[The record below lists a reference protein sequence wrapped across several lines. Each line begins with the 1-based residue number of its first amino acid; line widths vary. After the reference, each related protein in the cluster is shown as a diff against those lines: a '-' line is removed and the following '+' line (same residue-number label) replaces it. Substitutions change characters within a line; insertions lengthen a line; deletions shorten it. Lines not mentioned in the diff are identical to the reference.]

1 VTETVAWINGRFVSG
16 EEGLSPLDPGFL
28 LGLGLFET
36 MAAVADRLPLW
47 ERHLARLEDGAAAM
61 RIPFAPP
68 PGLRETASELL
79 RRRRHEGQILR
90 LTLTAGVGDTPT
102 WCLTSRR
109 RDPTTDLVRLHVS
122 GFHRSDADPMAGL
135 KSTSYAFY
143 HAAREQARL
152 AGADEALLLG
162 PCGHVLE
169 TATSNI
175 FFWRQG
181 RLHTPGAGSFL
192 PGIARQVLL
201 EELTAAGT
209 PVEEGDYTLAQIR
222 DAGAIF
228 VTNAVYGPRAACL
241 SDGGMPALDE
251 AVASD
256 LQSLWQ
262 RALEC

>member
-1 VTETVAWINGRFVSG
+1 MTGTAAWINGRFVSG
-16 EEGLSPLDPGFL
+16 EEGLSPLDQGFL

-47 ERHLARLEDGAAAM
+47 ERHLARLEAGAAGM
-61 RIPFAPP
+61 RIPFTPP

-79 RRRRHEGQILR
+79 RRRDHEGQILR
-90 LTLTAGVGDTPT
+90 LTLTAGVGDAPT

-109 RDPTTDLVRLHVS
+109 RDPIAEPVRLHVS
-122 GFHRSDADPMAGL
+122 DFHRSDADPIAGL

-162 PCGHVLE
+162 PGGQVLE
-169 TATSNI
+169 TATGNV
-175 FFWRQG
+175 FFQARG
-181 RLHTPGAGSFL
+181 RLHTPGAGNFL
-192 PGIARQVLL
+192 AGIARQVLL

-209 PVEEGDYTLAQIR
+209 PVEEGNYTLAQIR
-222 DAGAIF
+222 DADAIL
-228 VTNAVYGPRAACL
+228 VTNAVHGPRTACL
-241 SDGGMPALDE
+241 SEGGTPAIAG

-256 LQSLWQ
+256 LKSLWQ
-262 RALEC
+262 RVLER